1 MVVCLWG
8 LFSRMSRFLWYSY
21 MCLGMNWDW
30 DCLLELKDVSRSR
43 LRYDIMIVRGTGGV
57 CLHDLMRC
65 VLH

>member
-30 DCLLELKDVSRSR
+30 DWDCLLELKDVSRSR
-43 LRYDIMIVRGTGGV
+43 L
-57 CLHDLMRC
+57 
-65 VLH
+65 